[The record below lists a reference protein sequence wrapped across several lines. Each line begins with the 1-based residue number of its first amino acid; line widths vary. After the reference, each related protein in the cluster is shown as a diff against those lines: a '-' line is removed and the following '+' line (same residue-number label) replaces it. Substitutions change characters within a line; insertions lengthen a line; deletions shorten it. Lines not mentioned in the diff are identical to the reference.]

1 MCFSRLLITWPS
13 GYRCS
18 AHGVCSLSFLNTF
31 PMYIYFSTGETPTL
45 STRSG
50 TRPSS
55 TGIRATT
62 PTRIRATTPSRI
74 RTASAPRIRTAATPG
89 LRVWPTPSGL
99 SSTTTGIR
107 PSHASFHVTDKH
119 YGCGSRRR
127 SSPSGGAAGA
137 RKVKALVVYA
147 KR

>member
-31 PMYIYFSTGETPTL
+31 PMYIYFFTGETPTL

-55 TGIRATT
+55 TG
-62 PTRIRATTPSRI
+62 IRATTPSRI

-107 PSHASFHVTDKH
+107 PSHASFHVPDKH

-137 RKVKALVVYA
+137 RKVKALVVCA